1 MNFFEGYKKSL
12 KSTETEDW
20 LDLRVVR
27 PFAYLLALFFNVLG
41 LHPNTVTILSMIV
54 GVASCWGYAHGSFF
68 YEGVDGLYLNI
79 YACLLLLFADILDCT
94 DGQLARLSGKKSKW
108 GRILDGMAGPVWF
121 VPIYLTIVYRFYYH
135 HSLEFS
141 WLGIA
146 DTPQNVAIATGVVL
160 ILALISGFWGMTGQ
174 QRLADYYIQIHL
186 FMLRGSKSSELDT
199 AEAQRKEYEQLPQDC
214 NPIWKMF
221 QKQYIGYTQLQENST
236 PQFQQLMSRLKAKY
250 GDCDK
255 MPDEVRQQ
263 LLACSRSIMAPNAM
277 LTFNFRTGM
286 FFLFCLVDL
295 PAINFLFEIIAL
307 GLLAYYINRKH
318 ETFCKQLIQ
327 NL

>member
-1 MNFFEGYKKSL
+1 MKIFENYKKSL

-20 LDLRVVR
+20 LDLRIVR
-27 PFAYLLALFFNVLG
+27 PFSYLLALFFNVLG
-41 LHPNTVTILSMIV
+41 LHPNTITILSMIV
-54 GVASCWGYAHGSFF
+54 GVASCWGYAHGSFL
-68 YEGVDGLYLNI
+68 YEGVEGLYFNI
-79 YACLLLLFADILDCT
+79 LACLLLLFADILDCT

-121 VPIYLTIVYRFYYH
+121 VPIYLTIVYRFYCH

-146 DTPQNVAIATGVVL
+146 ETETNAAIATGVVL

-186 FMLRGSKSSELDT
+186 FMLRGAKSSELDT
-199 AEAQRKEYEQLPQDC
+199 SRAQQAEYDKLPADS
-214 NPIWKMF
+214 NPVWKMF
-221 QKQYIGYTQLQENST
+221 QKQYIAYTRKQEEAT
-236 PQFQQLMSRLKAKY
+236 PQFQQLMAKLEAKY
-250 GDCDK
+250 GDSDR
-255 MPDEVRQQ
+255 MPDDVRQQ

-286 FFLFCLVDL
+286 FFLFCLVDQ
-295 PAINFLFEIIAL
+295 PVMNFLFEIVVL
-307 GLLAYYINRKH
+307 GLLTCYINRKH
-318 ETFCKQLIQ
+318 EKFCCQLLQ
-327 NL
+327 RL